1 MGRCLGNISRAKLA
15 DVSVGHVGRSLN
27 LEQKTDHQVIN
38 SVITIKLEG
47 QGKQNVTAMWTIK
60 ETFKFDNEY
69 DFNYKYSILV

>member
-1 MGRCLGNISRAKLA
+1 MGRRLGNISRAKLA

-27 LEQKTDHQVIN
+27 LEQKTDHQVN
-38 SVITIKLEG
+38 SVIPIKLEG
-47 QGKQNVTAMWTIK
+47 LGTQNVTAMWTIK